1 MSFREKSA
9 WITLLTVLV
18 CFGVYFGTMLTGQ
31 VAARGFARLHLL
43 IECVV
48 GLAVLQAGL
57 HIVAAV
63 LSPKEAQAPRDER
76 EKLIDARA
84 HTFGYYVLVVGVLAL
99 GVPGHMGHGAIDLM
113 NFALLAVV
121 VATLAVTL
129 AQIVMYRRGA

>member
-9 WITLLTVLV
+9 WITLLSVLL
-18 CFGVYFGTMLTGQ
+18 CFGVYYGTMLTGQ
-31 VAARGFARLHLL
+31 VATHGAVRFLL
-43 IECVV
+43 FVGCVI

-76 EKLIDARA
+76 ERLIDARA
-84 HTFGYYVLVVGVLAL
+84 HTFGYYVLVTGVLAL
-99 GVPGHMGHGAIDLM
+99 AVPGHLGHDVIDLM

-121 VATLAVTL
+121 VATLAVTV